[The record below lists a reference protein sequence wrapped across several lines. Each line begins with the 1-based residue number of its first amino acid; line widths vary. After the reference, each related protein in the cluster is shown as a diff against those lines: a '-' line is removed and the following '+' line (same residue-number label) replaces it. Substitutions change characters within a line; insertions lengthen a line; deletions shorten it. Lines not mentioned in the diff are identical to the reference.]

1 MFNTLLKLFLL
12 LTLLKFDLYSGHLI
26 IQPDKPIENQEIQ
39 FHYFPDKNID
49 TTKVKFILYLFKSGS
64 IEPEAVELNLINQ
77 DSLYFNKFIF
87 DSEVAFVLIKVL
99 AGENYNTNFQKFW
112 DFVIYTN
119 DGIKPKKNAFYFKA
133 YSYLGSLPENCQRLA
148 SFTKAIEY
156 YEEEL
161 KFYPD
166 NHTALLSLLLLKF
179 DRKRISENDFQASI
193 KKIYDNEQ
201 ENLDE
206 SAAILLIRALKLI
219 KEDKKAEKIENSY
232 IYKHPSS
239 KLAQERELK
248 QLSLINDS
256 REFNF
261 QAFEFLK
268 KYQNSHLREKIWI
281 ALIQS
286 YLQNNNLRDLVDKV
300 FQYDNIPYSIY
311 TRLAFNL
318 LKNDNSYSD
327 FKLDS
332 IINLLTMK
340 ALSKLK
346 EDITYQKPSYYSPT
360 EWEKISRVNQS
371 KIYQE
376 CGDLL
381 SLSNKDKEAME
392 KYLIAI
398 EFLKNDYPISLSESS
413 ILQASKLNQDSLSLQ
428 IATQAILDSK
438 STNFIDSVYIDLQSK
453 LKKDN
458 SKESIDSLKK
468 IAENKRRARITQNL
482 INVNSEINL
491 QTTENSIIN
500 LNNYKGNVIILVLWA
515 KWCDPCLD
523 LLTFLEKYD
532 RKGLIHQNIIIFPVN
547 SLDTDNNSN
556 TNFLK
561 QNKISLNYY
570 IDLKDEIALNL
581 GLSGL
586 PATIFIDKM
595 GKIRYIEKGYIDKSS
610 FEQPLNDLISILN

>member
-12 LTLLKFDLYSGHLI
+12 LSLLKFDLYSGHLT

-39 FHYFPDKNID
+39 FRYFPDKNID
-49 TTKVKFILYLFKSGS
+49 TTEVKLILYLFKSGS
-64 IEPEAVELNLINQ
+64 IEPEAVELNLIRQ

-87 DSEVAFVLIKVL
+87 DSQIAFLLIKVL
-99 AGENYNTNFQKFW
+99 AGGNYVTNFQEFW

-119 DGIKPKKNAFYFKA
+119 DGIKPKKNALYFKA

-179 DRKRISENDFQASI
+179 DRKRISKNDFQASI
-193 KKIYDNEQ
+193 KKIYDIGQ
-201 ENLDE
+201 EDLDE
-206 SAAILLIRALKLI
+206 SATILLIRTLKLI

-239 KLAQERELK
+239 KLSQEKELK
-248 QLSLINDS
+248 QLSVINHF

-261 QAFEFLK
+261 QAFEFLR

-300 FQYDNIPYSIY
+300 FQYDYIPYSIY
-311 TRLAFNL
+311 TRLGFNL

-327 FKLDS
+327 FELDS
-332 IINLLTMK
+332 IINTLTMK
-340 ALSKLK
+340 ALTTLN
-346 EDITYQKPSYYSPT
+346 EDIKYQKPSYYSLT
-360 EWEKISRVNQS
+360 EWEKISRVNKS
-371 KIYQE
+371 KLFQE
-376 CGDLL
+376 WGDLL

-398 EFLKNDYPISLSESS
+398 DLLKDDYPISLSESS
-413 ILQASKLNQDSLSLQ
+413 ILQASKLNQDSIALQ
-428 IATQAILDSK
+428 IASQAILDSK
-438 STNFIDSVYIDLQSK
+438 STNFIDSVCINLQSK
-453 LKKDN
+453 YKKEN
-458 SKESIDSLKK
+458 SKESLDSLKR
-468 IAENKRRARITQNL
+468 IADINRRARITKNL
-482 INVNSEINL
+482 LNIYSEIHL

-500 LNNYKGNVIILVLWA
+500 LNNYKGNVIILALWA

-523 LLTFLEKYD
+523 LLKFLETYD
-532 RKGLIHQNIIIFPVN
+532 RKGLINRNIIIFPVN
-547 SLDTDNNSN
+547 SLDTDYNSN

-561 QNKISLNYY
+561 QNKISCQVFHLMVVK
-570 IDLKDEIALNL
+570 L
-581 GLSGL
+581 
-586 PATIFIDKM
+586 TH
-595 GKIRYIEKGYIDKSS
+595 
-610 FEQPLNDLISILN
+610 